1 VVNRVPGGAL
11 VKHHFE
17 VTIYRNDNLEKLV
30 MNMP

>member
-17 VTIYRNDNLEKLV
+17 VTIYCNGILEKLV
-30 MNMP
+30 MNIP